1 MVRPGQP
8 RCQRGMIYV
17 ALLLALALIGG
28 GTAIALQFAET
39 ARIRAA
45 EAELLG
51 IGAEYRRALLH
62 YAEATPVGFPT
73 APEKIE
79 ELLRDP
85 RQPGKVRHLRRV
97 YVDPLTGKA
106 EWGFVRDLDRRIVGI
121 HSLSHTPVIKREGFP
136 ADLGALGNQ
145 AFHDQWIFG
154 VAAMSPE
161 VQAEDRLLPGLEAAR
176 PPAR

>member
-1 MVRPGQP
+1 
-8 RCQRGMIYV
+8 MIYV

-28 GTAIALQFAET
+28 GSAIALQFAET

-51 IGAEYRRALLH
+51 IGAEYRRALQR
-62 YAEATPVGFPT
+62 YAEATPIGFPT

-85 RQPGKVRHLRRV
+85 RQPGKQRHLRRI

-106 EWGFVRDLDRRIVGI
+106 EWGLVRDMDRRIVGI
-121 HSLSHTPVIKREGFP
+121 HSLSHTPVMKHDGFP
-136 ADLGALGNQ
+136 GDLTALGNKD
-145 AFHDQWIFG
+145 FHDQWIFG
-154 VAAMSPE
+154 SEALNPD
-161 VQAEDRLLPGLEAAR
+161 VQTEDRFAPGLMLPKASMQ
-176 PPAR
+176 